1 MRSSAPEGWTMT
13 IRSAFTYIEIMI
25 VIVILAILTIAALP
39 DRESTI
45 QAEGERAALMF
56 EADVDYAR
64 SRSIARPDSPIGIK
78 VAIGNN
84 KYWLAPVVTP
94 DTPIAHPQT
103 GQPYVRQFGAAGPDG
118 LKNVQITALDLGGD
132 DILKFDAL
140 GGTDQQ
146 IPALVQFEAGL
157 AAYETKV
164 SPAAAN
170 VTTTKKETTNS
181 EKLAVQAAKDAEK
194 DAKDAQ
200 QGQSK

>member
-1 MRSSAPEGWTMT
+1 MT

-39 DRESTI
+39 GRESTI
-45 QAEGERAALMF
+45 QAEGERATVVF

-78 VAIGNN
+78 VAVSNN
-84 KYWLAPVVTP
+84 KYWLAPVATP
-94 DTPIAHPQT
+94 DTPIAHPRT
-103 GQPYVRQFGAAGPDG
+103 GQPYVRQFGATGPDG
-118 LKNVQITALDLGGD
+118 LKNVQITAIDLGGD

-146 IPALVQFEAGL
+146 TSAVVQFEAGS

-164 SPAAAN
+164 SPAAGN
-170 VTTTKKETTNS
+170 VTTARKE
-181 EKLAVQAAKDAEK
+181 AQAGQCGQPGQP
-194 DAKDAQ
+194 AQ
-200 QGQSK
+200 QGQ

>member
-1 MRSSAPEGWTMT
+1 MT
-13 IRSAFTYIEIMI
+13 IRNAFTYIEIMI

-45 QAEGERAALMF
+45 QEEGRRATVVF

-64 SRSIARPDSPIGIK
+64 SLSIARPDFPIGIK

-84 KYWLAPVVTP
+84 KYWLAPVATP
-94 DTPIAHPQT
+94 DTPIAHPRS

-132 DILKFDAL
+132 DMLKFDSL

-146 IPALVQFEAGL
+146 TSALVQFEAGM

-170 VTTTKKETTNS
+170 VTTTKTETTNA
-181 EKLAVQAAKDAEK
+181 EKLAVQ
-194 DAKDAQ
+194 DAKEAQKAADQAAIDAAQ
-200 QGQSK
+200 AAQASGH